1 MDPCNK
7 MCLIMIIFGLLGL
20 KIKSK
25 LYEDDLVITVLAQ
38 ISIICGLAG
47 FILTIISSILWR

>member
-38 ISIICGLAG
+38 IYGGRKL
-47 FILTIISSILWR
+47 